1 MEEGL
6 SRPSSVRPSPPQP
19 APNIFTESHPEL
31 ANLVPP
37 FVLFPQRARARVAH
51 ACNLMRGRYL
61 FSRGRERRA
70 RGRAASVQRGA
81 YPWQTYSLSYLISM
95 HSGHN
100 KPSLSSAILPRR
112 YRERKK
118 EIQLTFFPLSSLRR
132 MMQHPEA
139 NNGLASPQH
148 NMAAAVAAAD
158 PDSDAEDD
166 PGQLLNLWLG
176 ELNTLKKVS

>member
-1 MEEGL
+1 M
-6 SRPSSVRPSPPQP
+6 
-19 APNIFTESHPEL
+19 
-31 ANLVPP
+31 ANL
-37 FVLFPQRARARVAH
+37 FP
-51 ACNLMRGRYL
+51 L
-61 FSRGRERRA
+61 
-70 RGRAASVQRGA
+70 
-81 YPWQTYSLSYLISM
+81 LSYLDAQWAQRAL
-95 HSGHN
+95 
-100 KPSLSSAILPRR
+100 SLSLFCNTAPASQG
-112 YRERKK
+112 KK

-148 NMAAAVAAAD
+148 NMAAAAAAAD

>member
-61 FSRGRERRA
+61 FSRGRAGGISAERGISMA
-70 RGRAASVQRGA
+70 NLF
-81 YPWQTYSLSYLISM
+81 PLLSYLDAQWAQRAL
-95 HSGHN
+95 
-100 KPSLSSAILPRR
+100 SLSPSSAILPRR
-112 YRERKK
+112 GATRKK

-148 NMAAAVAAAD
+148 NMAAAAAAD

>member
-1 MEEGL
+1 MHAILCEAVIFLAEG
-6 SRPSSVRPSPPQP
+6 
-19 APNIFTESHPEL
+19 A
-31 ANLVPP
+31 
-37 FVLFPQRARARVAH
+37 
-51 ACNLMRGRYL
+51 
-61 FSRGRERRA
+61 
-70 RGRAASVQRGA
+70 RAASVQRGA

-100 KPSLSSAILPRR
+100 KPSLSLFCNTAPASQG
-112 YRERKK
+112 KK

>member
-61 FSRGRERRA
+61 FSRGRAGGISAERGISMA
-70 RGRAASVQRGA
+70 NLF
-81 YPWQTYSLSYLISM
+81 PLLSYLDAQWAQRAL
-95 HSGHN
+95 
-100 KPSLSSAILPRR
+100 SLFCNTAPASQG
-112 YRERKK
+112 KK

-148 NMAAAVAAAD
+148 NMAAAAAD

>member
-61 FSRGRERRA
+61 FSRGRAGGISAERGISMA
-70 RGRAASVQRGA
+70 NLF
-81 YPWQTYSLSYLISM
+81 PLLSYLDAQWAQQAL
-95 HSGHN
+95 
-100 KPSLSSAILPRR
+100 SLPSAILPRLH
-112 YRERKK
+112 RERKK
-118 EIQLTFFPLSSLRR
+118 S
-132 MMQHPEA
+132 
-139 NNGLASPQH
+139 N
-148 NMAAAVAAAD
+148 
-158 PDSDAEDD
+158 
-166 PGQLLNLWLG
+166 
-176 ELNTLKKVS
+176 